1 MFLLKKNLRIEKEK
15 DVKIFLILKKHIN
28 INKLI
33 KINIHIF
40 KEFPKLIPVSVNIK
54 FEKYFLNTKK
64 YCFIT
69 IKEEITITIK
79 ENNLFL
85 KIGLKLKQDI

>member
-54 FEKYFLNTKK
+54 FEKYF
-64 YCFIT
+64 F
-69 IKEEITITIK
+69 
-79 ENNLFL
+79 
-85 KIGLKLKQDI
+85 D